1 MAEKKYSIENKDTHL
16 IGRFRDSDGNFTYSS
31 TGDDFFELKADQIS
45 YSSYHFCSDVIK
57 KIPNDDFLVG
67 VVYGSRSDTTV
78 DIQFMVTGNSH
89 IILTNEITG
98 RKHPFDS
105 KILKDFNKYMNS
117 NITDTFEDINDAR
130 EREIKEE
137 ISNNYESI
145 GVKQKQADPQ
155 MKGPTSI
162 KNPPKVGSYLV
173 LKRDDVHRFLE
184 NVGDCLDKTDSSIF
198 AVCVVKVSIVKF
210 TIEKIIQHRINCERT
225 GRKVIP
231 DKDMKERSINCW
243 NLLNINNRVKKIL
256 DKQIESKEKVDR
268 TNKLILCEILNIP
281 SSHCET
287 LINKSE
293 SKAEPKEERK
303 FVDSA
308 RAGAGGYS
316 DFGRRDGAGGY
327 SDFGR
332 RDGAG
337 VGSGA
342 RACSRDSA
350 RAGGYSGAGSRDS
363 ARAGGY
369 SGAGSRDNDIDDGYS
384 EVVRRP
390 RNFRKQNSPKRK
402 QSVSNKKIDSLY
414 TLKELQKFAKRGGL
428 IGYYKLR
435 KNELITVLKKVYEF

>member
-31 TGDDFFELKADQIS
+31 TGEDFFELKADRIS
-45 YSSYHFCSDVIK
+45 YSSYHFRSDVIK

-184 NVGDCLDKTDSSIF
+184 NVEDCLDKTDSSIF

-256 DKQIESKEKVDR
+256 DNQIESKEKVDR

-293 SKAEPKEERK
+293 SKAEPKAEAKEERKAERK

-316 DFGRRDGAGGY
+316 DFGRRDGAG
-327 SDFGR
+327 
-332 RDGAG
+332 
-337 VGSGA
+337 VGSG
-342 RACSRDSA
+342 SSDSA
-350 RAGGYSGAGSRDS
+350 RAG
-363 ARAGGY
+363 AGGY

-390 RNFRKQNSPKRK
+390 RNFRKQNFRKQNSPKRK